1 MTIFTGLTSTT
12 RKNIQLDAGALYKNF
27 VPGTDTPQSATAKLI
42 GATEGGS
49 QISFASEI
57 RQIPADG
64 VKGPTKGYEVL
75 ESVTA
80 TLSTKIKEVTAES
93 VKLALAAAAVSTTAL
108 TGYSKITMNDE
119 IVDADY
125 ITNITWIGKISGSN
139 NPAMIVLKNAL
150 CLNGFNFAVADKSE
164 GVVPVTM
171 TAHYDVSN
179 LEDVPVEIYIPD
191 VA

>member
-1 MTIFTGLTSTT
+1 M
-12 RKNIQLDAGALYKNF
+12 
-27 VPGTDTPQSATAKLI
+27 
-42 GATEGGS
+42 
-49 QISFASEI
+49 
-57 RQIPADG
+57 
-64 VKGPTKGYEVL
+64 
-75 ESVTA
+75 TA

-125 ITNITWIGKISGSN
+125 LTNITWIGKISGSN
-139 NPAMIVLKNAL
+139 NPVMIMLKNAL

-164 GVVPVTM
+164 GVVPVTL